1 MPGRRPP
8 SVCGRITT
16 TGTKPTDHSPGLP
29 PSPSLMPLARTRA
42 VTAGSYLIEW
52 SEAALEDLLARVKY
66 QWVADELINV
76 AQTSL
81 DHHHPPDGGTAPPL
95 YWRRGLTA
103 QSRTTLDAAQ
113 SRGEDHDDDE
123 QPWHYVLYYRR
134 QPRIIGRHGYVVLA
148 VLRDTE
154 LLAAL
159 LNL

>member
-1 MPGRRPP
+1 
-8 SVCGRITT
+8 VCGRITT
-16 TGTKPTDHSPGLP
+16 AGTKPDHSLRLI
-29 PSPSLMPLARTRA
+29 PSISLMPLARTRA
-42 VTAGSYLIEW
+42 VTAHSYLVEW

-81 DHHHPPDGGTAPPL
+81 DDHHPPDGGTTPPL
-95 YWRRGLTA
+95 YWRRGLTV
-103 QSRTTLDAAQ
+103 QSRTMLDVAQ
-113 SRGEDHDDDE
+113 SCGEDWDDDE

-148 VLRDTE
+148 VLRDRE

-159 LNL
+159 LSL